1 MFQTLL
7 VAAQA
12 VTLAL
17 AATDPPSPAVLH
29 NNERAYV
36 RVHYESDA
44 PVRIFVT
51 PYFHGAVARGPR
63 MSGSPLYNA
72 GAGDALS
79 SFDFGRAA
87 EVDAL
92 RIEAGDGRTAI
103 ATLTAP
109 VSLVWDGQLGP
120 PRQAADWVARLQT
133 AALQLQWA
141 DQKRAAESRLGS
153 GAFGAVGEMLY
164 VSIVVAAAFGVLAAG
179 LVWPIWGVVR
189 WRGGWRVAASVPL
202 AAALLWAAKDAY
214 DVSLDST
221 SHNLLPFE
229 FLIGA
234 AVAAPYMIVVGVAK
248 RLRGR

>member
-1 MFQTLL
+1 MLL
-7 VAAQA
+7 AVHA

-51 PYFHGAVARGPR
+51 PYFHGAVAKGPR
-63 MSGSPLYNA
+63 MSGSPLYDA

-79 SFDFGRAA
+79 SFDFGGAA

-92 RIEAGDGRTAI
+92 RIQAGDGRNVV
-103 ATLTAP
+103 ATLMAP
-109 VSLVWDGQLGP
+109 VSFICDGRLGP
-120 PRQAADWVARLQT
+120 TREPAEWVAPLQAT
-133 AALQLQWA
+133 VRELQRADAARAPATGSGGIGAVAGSTFVVALVVIAAL
-141 DQKRAAESRLGS
+141 
-153 GAFGAVGEMLY
+153 
-164 VSIVVAAAFGVLAAG
+164 GVLAAG
-179 LVWPIWGVVR
+179 LAWPLWGVVR
-189 WRGGWRVAASVPL
+189 WQGGWRVAAAVPL

-214 DVSLDST
+214 DLSLDAT

-234 AVAAPYMIVVGVAK
+234 AVAAPYMVVVGVAK
-248 RLRGR
+248 RWRRR